1 VPSQPQKQHSHVES
15 VMSVSTVPVTFR
27 LTVDDENCAEI
38 FWDALRASN
47 IVTPGN
53 HEPIETALDTD
64 GFVFVDEP
72 TLEAIKAFDG
82 WSDGPDYAPTA
93 LTVERI
99 EGEAALRSVSDMR
112 EEDVI
117 RLQEALRAAGAAQ
130 TWGHS
135 SLEAWQILTN
145 AERDLCAKE
154 MNGEDFGSA
163 RPTILTGLWMLSR

>member
-1 VPSQPQKQHSHVES
+1 MTTLP
-15 VMSVSTVPVTFR
+15 VSFR
-27 LTVDDENCAEI
+27 LTVDTENAAQT

-47 IVTPGN
+47 LVTPGN
-53 HEPIETALDTD
+53 HEQIETVLDTD

-72 TLEAIKAFDG
+72 TLRAIEALDG

-99 EGEAALRSVSDMR
+99 EGEAALRPMTDLR
-112 EEDVI
+112 EEDTV
-117 RLQEALRAAGAAQ
+117 RLQEALRAAGVTP

-135 SLEAWQILTN
+135 SLEAWQLLTA
-145 AERDLCAKE
+145 AERDMCAKE

-163 RPTILTGLWMLSR
+163 RTTILTGLWMLSR

>member
-1 VPSQPQKQHSHVES
+1 
-15 VMSVSTVPVTFR
+15 MTTLPVTFR
-27 LTVDDENCAEI
+27 LTVDSENAAQT
-38 FWDALRASN
+38 FWDALRNSD
-47 IVTPGN
+47 ILTPGN
-53 HEPIETALDTD
+53 HEQIETSLDTD
-64 GFVFVDEP
+64 GFVFVDEA
-72 TLEAIKAFDG
+72 TMKAIEAIDG

-99 EGEAALRSVSDMR
+99 EGEAALRPMADLR
-112 EEDVI
+112 EEDMV
-117 RLQEALRAAGAAQ
+117 RLQAALDAAGVTP

-135 SLEAWQILTN
+135 SLEAWQLLTN